1 MSDHPSAAALA
12 PSQKLNGIVAD
23 THPAI
28 ARGFIAPL
36 IFNAAKNTSI
46 RVPGARSGQLEL
58 RNQRAVLQAGA
69 NAPKVGRAPGAPRP
83 TQGRYVSSP
92 IDWATRILSLQHEKP
107 KEHVR
112 WLANADTLDPAV
124 AAAMEAEDKEEL
136 AIMLNAGPQ
145 LQRERLASEQFFG
158 TDHAGTGLAFDF
170 ADVSAAGAAY
180 GNPDGLS
187 FSDPAF
193 PFIDFVA
200 YCAKVLMKRVGGSGG
215 GKFLTVVVGEDVAT
229 ALEKNNQLLGI
240 TTVVVGVGAAGVAAV
255 DKDPRLTSDS
265 LKQRIEG
272 LSHVREFH
280 RGGAVADISLPGATQ
295 NNQFVWPNG
304 LWIGVMGNALPRL
317 SAGSNSLIKV
327 YDTSVLE
334 IIHSD
339 GVFRSKMNE
348 NETLWLAWADIDLGY
363 VVANGDF
370 GLTFFNA

>member
-12 PSQKLNGIVAD
+12 PPQKLNGIVAD
-23 THPAI
+23 THPSI

-36 IFNAAKNTSI
+36 LFTTAKGSSI

-92 IDWATRILSLQHEKP
+92 IEWAPRILSLQHERP

-124 AAAMEAEDKEEL
+124 AAAMEAEDKQEI
-136 AIMLNAGPQ
+136 ATMLNSGPQ

-158 TDHAGTGLAFDF
+158 TDHAGTGLSFDF
-170 ADVSAAGAAY
+170 ADVSDAGATY
-180 GNPDGLS
+180 GNPDGLT
-187 FSDPAF
+187 FSDREF
-193 PFIDFVA
+193 PIIDFLA
-200 YCAKVLMKRVGGSGG
+200 HCAKVLMKRVGGAGG
-215 GKFLTVVVGEDVAT
+215 GKFLDVTVGEDLAT
-229 ALEKNNQLLGI
+229 KLESNYQLLGI
-240 TTVVVGVGAAGVAAV
+240 TTVAIGAGASGIAAV
-255 DKDPRLTSDS
+255 DKDPRLTADM

-272 LSHVREFH
+272 LSYVKAFH

-295 NNQFVWPNG
+295 NNQFVWPG
-304 LWIGVMGNALPRL
+304 AMWVGVLGNALPRL
-317 SAGSNSLIKV
+317 AAGSTSLIKV

-334 IIHSD
+334 VIHKD
-339 GVFRSKMNE
+339 GEFRAKLDEDELNYK
-348 NETLWLAWADIDLGY
+348 AWAEVDLGY
-363 VVANGDF
+363 TVVNGDF
-370 GLTFFNA
+370 GLTWFNA